1 MKRKGNLWFSEMATR
16 ENVEK
21 AALWVSGLTV
31 DKDGNRI
38 FYPGKQVKSVEK
50 RLAVHFDEIVDR
62 VLNEIQILTYD
73 FGVIQ
78 SFFTKK
84 VKGIFAQN
92 IIVMNEIIT
101 TAIALGSSTISS
113 LVTFLLA
120 RRKYLAEVKGS
131 DLENLQ
137 KSLQIYIDIVE
148 DNKKRIDLY
157 QAEIERCNKEVFA
170 LRTENRDLRNQLQSL
185 SLQIIRQ
192 NKPNYN
198 HSETNR

>member
-1 MKRKGNLWFSEMATR
+1 
-16 ENVEK
+16 
-21 AALWVSGLTV
+21 
-31 DKDGNRI
+31 
-38 FYPGKQVKSVEK
+38 
-50 RLAVHFDEIVDR
+50 
-62 VLNEIQILTYD
+62 
-73 FGVIQ
+73 
-78 SFFTKK
+78 
-84 VKGIFAQN
+84 
-92 IIVMNEIIT
+92 MNELIT
-101 TAIALGSSTISS
+101 TVIALGASTITS
-113 LVTFLLA
+113 LVTFLFT

-192 NKPNYN
+192 SKPTYN
-198 HSETNR
+198 HSAPNT

>member
-1 MKRKGNLWFSEMATR
+1 
-16 ENVEK
+16 
-21 AALWVSGLTV
+21 
-31 DKDGNRI
+31 
-38 FYPGKQVKSVEK
+38 
-50 RLAVHFDEIVDR
+50 
-62 VLNEIQILTYD
+62 
-73 FGVIQ
+73 
-78 SFFTKK
+78 
-84 VKGIFAQN
+84 
-92 IIVMNEIIT
+92 MNEIIT

-137 KSLQIYIDIVE
+137 KSLKIYIDIVE

-192 NKPNYN
+192 TTPKPICN
-198 HSETNR
+198 HTPNTK

>member
-1 MKRKGNLWFSEMATR
+1 
-16 ENVEK
+16 
-21 AALWVSGLTV
+21 
-31 DKDGNRI
+31 
-38 FYPGKQVKSVEK
+38 
-50 RLAVHFDEIVDR
+50 
-62 VLNEIQILTYD
+62 
-73 FGVIQ
+73 
-78 SFFTKK
+78 
-84 VKGIFAQN
+84 
-92 IIVMNEIIT
+92 MNELIT
-101 TAIALGSSTISS
+101 TAIALGASTITS
-113 LVTFLLA
+113 LVTFLFT

-192 NKPNYN
+192 SKPNYN
-198 HSETNR
+198 HAPNT